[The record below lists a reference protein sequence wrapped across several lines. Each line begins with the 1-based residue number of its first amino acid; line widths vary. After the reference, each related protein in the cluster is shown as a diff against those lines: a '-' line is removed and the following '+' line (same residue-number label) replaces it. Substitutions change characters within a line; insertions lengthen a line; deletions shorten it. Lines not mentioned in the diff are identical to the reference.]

1 MQPSKKNLS
10 LNAKLQSSDFLHQE
24 FEKNKLIFSTKD
36 SPGWVHFGANDGC
49 MLPAFILQ
57 NLLENS
63 EVNFGII
70 LAEAKYYSNIDNIFL
85 PYNNNGICF
94 ARKNKSS
101 IEKKVVST
109 IVESLKADSILYP
122 SDWERLVHVFR
133 NPSLQIVSFSLGDKP
148 YTICSTGSKLF
159 SCYEEDCESGPENA
173 QTELGKITALCYERF
188 LAGEYPLA
196 LMSFDDCSK
205 NGSRLNEAIVRIAR
219 EWEERGIVFS
229 GFSGWLNEPEIIA
242 FPWTKII
249 NTKDTIVSLK
259 YAADT
264 LSDDFLELINEN
276 TPPMLFLD
284 ENFRLYMEDDFPNG
298 RLSLEKSG
306 VVFVSRDEILS
317 V

>member
-10 LNAKLQSSDFLHQE
+10 LNAKLQSSDFLHPE

-49 MLPAFILQ
+49 MLPAYILQ

-94 ARKNKSS
+94 AKKNKTS

-109 IVESLKADSILYP
+109 IVESLKADSSLYP

-133 NPSLQIVSFSLGDKP
+133 NPSLQIVSFSLGDNP

-159 SCYEEDCESGPENA
+159 SCYEEDCECGPENA
-173 QTELGKITALCYERF
+173 HTELGKITALCYERY

-264 LSDDFLELINEN
+264 LSDDFLELINKN

-284 ENFRLYMEDDFPNG
+284 ETFRLYMEDDFPNG

-306 VVFVSRDEILS
+306 VVFLSRDEILS

>member
-10 LNAKLQSSDFLHQE
+10 LNAKLQSSDFLHPE

-49 MLPAFILQ
+49 MLPAYILQ

-94 ARKNKSS
+94 AKKNKTS

-109 IVESLKADSILYP
+109 IVESLKADSSLYP

-133 NPSLQIVSFSLGDKP
+133 NPSLQIVSFSLGDNP
-148 YTICSTGSKLF
+148 YAICSTGSTLF
-159 SCYEEDCESGPENA
+159 PCYEEDCECGPENA
-173 QTELGKITALCYERF
+173 HTELGKITALCYERY

-264 LSDDFLELINEN
+264 LSDDFLELINKN

-284 ENFRLYMEDDFPNG
+284 ETFRLYMEDDFPNG

-306 VVFVSRDEILS
+306 VVFLSRDEILS

>member
-10 LNAKLQSSDFLHQE
+10 LNAKLQSSDFLHPE

-49 MLPAFILQ
+49 MLPAYILQ

-94 ARKNKSS
+94 AKKNKTS

-109 IVESLKADSILYP
+109 IVESLKADSSLYP

-133 NPSLQIVSFSLGDKP
+133 NPSLQIVSFSLGDNP

-159 SCYEEDCESGPENA
+159 SCYEEDCECGPENA
-173 QTELGKITALCYERF
+173 HTELGKITALCYERY

-229 GFSGWLNEPEIIA
+229 GFSGWLNEPEVIA

-264 LSDDFLELINEN
+264 LSDDFLELINKN

-284 ENFRLYMEDDFPNG
+284 ETFRLYMEDDFPNG

-306 VVFVSRDEILS
+306 VVFLSRDEILS

>member
-10 LNAKLQSSDFLHQE
+10 LNAKLQSSDFLHPE

-49 MLPAFILQ
+49 MLPAYILQ

-94 ARKNKSS
+94 AKKNKTS

-109 IVESLKADSILYP
+109 IVESLKADSSLYP

-133 NPSLQIVSFSLGDKP
+133 NPSLQIVSFSLGDNP
-148 YTICSTGSKLF
+148 YAICSTGSTLF
-159 SCYEEDCESGPENA
+159 PCYEEDCECGPENA
-173 QTELGKITALCYERF
+173 HTELGKITALCYERF

-264 LSDDFLELINEN
+264 LSDDFLELINKN

-284 ENFRLYMEDDFPNG
+284 ETFRLYMEDDFPNG

-306 VVFVSRDEILS
+306 VVFLSRDEILS